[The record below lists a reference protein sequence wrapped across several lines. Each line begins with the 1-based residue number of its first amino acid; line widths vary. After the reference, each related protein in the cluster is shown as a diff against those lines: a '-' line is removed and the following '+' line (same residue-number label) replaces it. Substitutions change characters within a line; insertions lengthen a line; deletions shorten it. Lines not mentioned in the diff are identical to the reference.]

1 MVGLVPGMRD
11 RNRLSCYNL
20 AMDQR
25 IIELEERVAYQEK
38 LLCDLDEV
46 VQAFAKRVEQV
57 ERRLRDLKA
66 TKLEQQG
73 DMEPHNT
80 PPPHY

>member
-1 MVGLVPGMRD
+1 MED
-11 RNRLSCYNL
+11 
-20 AMDQR
+20 R

-38 LLCDLDEV
+38 LLGDLDEV

-57 ERRLRDLKA
+57 EQRLRDLKA
-66 TKLEQQG
+66 TKLEQQA